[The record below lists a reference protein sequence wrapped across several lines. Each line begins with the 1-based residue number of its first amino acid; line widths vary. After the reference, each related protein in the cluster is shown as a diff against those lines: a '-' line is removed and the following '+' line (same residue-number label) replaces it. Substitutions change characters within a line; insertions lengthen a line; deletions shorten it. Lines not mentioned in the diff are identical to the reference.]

1 MLKVDSDFEN
11 TLTKEETLEML
22 DQLVKRKFVVR
33 RGRNNRIL
41 AKAIVQN
48 VFEDTQTV
56 QDGDKQMVRN
66 NRGQNHYLSKYEK
79 LWTISREE
87 SKGRDSVYEYEPAR
101 RRPKR

>member
-1 MLKVDSDFEN
+1 
-11 TLTKEETLEML
+11 
-22 DQLVKRKFVVR
+22 
-33 RGRNNRIL
+33 
-41 AKAIVQN
+41 
-48 VFEDTQTV
+48 
-56 QDGDKQMVRN
+56 MVRN